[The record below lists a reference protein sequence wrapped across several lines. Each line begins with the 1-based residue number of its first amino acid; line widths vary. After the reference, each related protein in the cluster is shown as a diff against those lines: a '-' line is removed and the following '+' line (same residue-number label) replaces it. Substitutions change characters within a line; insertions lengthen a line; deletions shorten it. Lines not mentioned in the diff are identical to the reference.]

1 MENIFVHN
9 QQTNFQINNEIQIVL
24 ENSGPKKLYEKGDII
39 YYQGDF
45 ANSFYYLSKGKVNVF
60 MTSPEGIEK
69 TLNTAQN
76 GEILGEAAFFDKMPR
91 VSSAKAV
98 TKSEIVVIDRKKLI
112 ELIRQ
117 YPRLAMELL
126 ENQAKR
132 IRMLSSQIDSMTF
145 LKADERIAQL
155 LLQYKITVNKKTVVH
170 LTHEEIGNMAG
181 VSRVTVS
188 KILNRFC
195 KRGYIKT
202 NYREIEIKNQ
212 NAIEQILSNNE
223 SCNFL

>member
-1 MENIFVHN
+1 MDNSFSYRE
-9 QQTNFQINNEIQIVL
+9 TPNFQIDREIQTVL
-24 ENSGPKKLYEKGDII
+24 ENSAPKKIYEKGDII

-60 MTSPEGIEK
+60 MTSPDGIEK

-98 TKSEIVVIDRKKLI
+98 LKSEIVLIDRKKLI

-117 YPRLAMELL
+117 YPKLAMELL
-126 ENQAKR
+126 ENQARR

-145 LKADERIAQL
+145 LQADARIAQL
-155 LLQYKITVNKKTVVH
+155 LLQYKIKDKNKTAVY

-188 KILNRFC
+188 KILNRFF
-195 KRGYIKT
+195 KNGVIKT

-212 NAIEQILSNNE
+212 TALENILSDN
-223 SCNFL
+223 

>member
-1 MENIFVHN
+1 MDNSFSYRE
-9 QQTNFQINNEIQIVL
+9 TPNFQIDREIQTVL
-24 ENSGPKKLYEKGDII
+24 ENSAPKKIYEKGDII

-60 MTSPEGIEK
+60 MTSPDGIEK

-98 TKSEIVVIDRKKLI
+98 LKSEIVLIDRKNLI

-117 YPRLAMELL
+117 YPKLAMELL
-126 ENQAKR
+126 ENQARR

-145 LKADERIAQL
+145 LQADARIAQL
-155 LLQYKITVNKKTVVH
+155 LLQYKIKDKNKTAVY

-188 KILNRFC
+188 KILNRFF
-195 KRGYIKT
+195 KNGVIKT

-212 NAIEQILSNNE
+212 TALENILSDN
-223 SCNFL
+223 

>member
-1 MENIFVHN
+1 MDNSVAHN
-9 QQTNFQINNEIQIVL
+9 QQTNFQLNSEIQTVL
-24 ENSGPKKLYEKGDII
+24 ENSAPKRLYEKGEII
-39 YYQGDF
+39 YHQGDF

-60 MTSPEGIEK
+60 MTSPDGIEK

-76 GEILGEAAFFDKMPR
+76 GEVLGEAAFFDKMPR

-98 TKSEIVVIDRKKLI
+98 TKSEIIIIDRKKLI
-112 ELIRQ
+112 ELIRE
-117 YPRLAMELL
+117 YPKLAMELL

-155 LLQYKITVNKKTVVH
+155 LLQYKITVNKKNVVH

-188 KILNRFC
+188 KILNGFS
-195 KRGYIKT
+195 KKGYIKT
-202 NYREIEIKNQ
+202 NYGEVEIKNQ
-212 NAIEQILSNNE
+212 NAIENILSDK
-223 SCNFL
+223 

>member
-1 MENIFVHN
+1 MDSSTHKDL
-9 QQTNFQINNEIQIVL
+9 TNSQIDIEIQKIL
-24 ENSGPKKLYEKGDII
+24 ESCAPKRIYYKGDII
-39 YYQGDF
+39 YHQGDF
-45 ANSFYYLSKGKVNVF
+45 ANSFYYLSSGRVNVF
-60 MTSPEGIEK
+60 MTSPDGIEK

-98 TKSEIVVIDRKKLI
+98 VKSEIVVIDRKKLI

-126 ENQAKR
+126 ENQARR

-145 LKADERIAQL
+145 LQADARIAQL
-155 LLQYKITVNKKTVVH
+155 LLQYKTAVNNKTAVY

-188 KILNRFC
+188 KILNRFY
-195 KRGYIKT
+195 KSGFIKT

-212 NAIEQILSNNE
+212 NALEEILSDN
-223 SCNFL
+223 

>member
-1 MENIFVHN
+1 MENSFAYKEREN
-9 QQTNFQINNEIQIVL
+9 PQINAEIQTVL
-24 ENSGPKKLYEKGDII
+24 ENSAPKKVYEKGDII
-39 YYQGDF
+39 YHQGDF
-45 ANSFYYLSKGKVNVF
+45 ANSFYYLSKGRVNVF
-60 MTSPEGIEK
+60 MTSPDGIEK

-98 TKSEIVVIDRKKLI
+98 VKSEIVVIDRKKLI

-117 YPRLAMELL
+117 YPKLAMELL
-126 ENQAKR
+126 ENQARR

-145 LKADERIAQL
+145 LQADARIAQL
-155 LLQYKITVNKKTVVH
+155 LLQYKITEGRKTAVH

-195 KRGYIKT
+195 KSGFIKT
-202 NYREIEIKNQ
+202 SYREIEIKNQ
-212 NAIEQILSNNE
+212 NALEDILSDD
-223 SCNFL
+223 